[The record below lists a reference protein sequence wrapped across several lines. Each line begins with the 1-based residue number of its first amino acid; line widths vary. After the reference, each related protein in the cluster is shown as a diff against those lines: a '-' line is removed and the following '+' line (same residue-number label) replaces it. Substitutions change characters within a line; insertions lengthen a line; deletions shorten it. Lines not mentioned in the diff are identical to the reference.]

1 MTLNGYLQQLVPCYV
16 VHSAGD
22 LHPVADAGLHHR
34 LGVVSEGQVQGL
46 LQLTPT
52 GHFAHT

>member
-1 MTLNGYLQQLVPCYV
+1 MTLDGYLQQLIPGDV
-16 VHSAGD
+16 VHSAGY
-22 LHPVADAGLHHR
+22 LHPVAYAGLHHR

-52 GHFAHT
+52 GHLAHT